1 MTRKQYYL
9 GLKEEIDWEG
19 NLVEYFLHP
28 GYNSGEDKH
37 LDFLVRE
44 LNISFN
50 NLNNYL
56 ESKCK

>member
-1 MTRKQYYL
+1 MANKQYYL
-9 GLKEEIDWEG
+9 DLKEQMDWEG
-19 NLVEYFLHP
+19 GLVELFLNH
-28 GYNSGEDKH
+28 GYDSGEDKH

-44 LNISFN
+44 LDISFN